1 MRIKIGLPIQ
11 YNVPQE
17 HYRVKRLYIILRLHV
32 EICGKH
38 VFFLEKT
45 STDTITITALIV
57 IENDPRS
64 LILLFV
70 IRI

>member
-17 HYRVKRLYIILRLHV
+17 HYRVKILYIILRLHV

-45 STDTITITALIV
+45 STDTITITALII
-57 IENDPRS
+57 IENDPRNLLS
-64 LILLFV
+64 LFV
-70 IRI
+70 THV